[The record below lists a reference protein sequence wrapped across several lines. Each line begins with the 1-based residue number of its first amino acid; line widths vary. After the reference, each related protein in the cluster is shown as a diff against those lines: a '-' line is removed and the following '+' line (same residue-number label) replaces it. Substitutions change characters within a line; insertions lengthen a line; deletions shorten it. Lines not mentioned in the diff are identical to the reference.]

1 MELAKLTAV
10 ELRKMSAAD
19 MKETEESVR
28 EQLTMARL
36 RAPLS
41 KEGINIGEQ
50 RKLKRVLARLLTIR
64 NEQRG
69 KPTPRVETLTTEEA
83 QAQEVHGGR

>member
-1 MELAKLTAV
+1 MELAKLTMV
-10 ELRKMSAAD
+10 EIRKMSLAD

-36 RAPLS
+36 SAPLN

-50 RKLKRVLARLLTIR
+50 RKLKRVLARLLTVR
-64 NEQRG
+64 NEAHGRQKSRA
-69 KPTPRVETLTTEEA
+69 VETVTTEEA
-83 QAQEVHGGR
+83 QA